1 MAMNATIWR
10 STKTE
15 TTQVSPLG
23 LLELDLKN
31 GIFNSS
37 NFSENSVENG
47 GGGGGGGGD
56 GGDGGDGSGGLIGIC
71 TLTSEAPDA
80 ISAVWY

>member
-23 LLELDLKN
+23 LRELDLKN

-37 NFSENSVENG
+37 KFSENSVAKG
-47 GGGGGGGGD
+47 GGGGGGGG
-56 GGDGGDGSGGLIGIC
+56 GGLLGIC
-71 TLTSEAPDA
+71 TLKSEAPDA
-80 ISAVWY
+80 ISAKWY